1 MPLAMW
7 ARIETKRPIVV
18 PEPPIDDLH
27 ELIAGLSI
35 PAHVATITYPRGCRI
50 RRVRVRAV
58 KRPRSSGAHR
68 QPVILSRRA
77 LEENRAAPTAEPDH
91 S

>member
-7 ARIETKRPIVV
+7 ARIETKPIAA
-18 PEPPIDDLH
+18 PEPQVDDLH
-27 ELIAGLSI
+27 ELIAAMSI
-35 PAHVATITYPRGCRI
+35 PAHVAMITYPRGCRI

-58 KRPRSSGAHR
+58 ARPRGSGHR

-77 LEENRAAPTAEPDH
+77 LEENRAADN
-91 S
+91 